1 MPSAAHDTELKKDV
15 AIKKVN
21 KVFERKILA
30 KRTLRELKLLRH
42 FLDHENVLM
51 SSALRIWTASL
62 MLDNVD
68 HLHCGHYEAAE
79 RKLFRDVEALIAVL
93 LF

>member
-1 MPSAAHDTELKKDV
+1 MIQNATKETEYASSAAHDTELKKDV

-42 FLDHENVLM
+42 FLDHENVL
-51 SSALRIWTASL
+51 
-62 MLDNVD
+62 
-68 HLHCGHYEAAE
+68 LHYCSDPRPHH
-79 RKLFRDVEALIAVL
+79 
-93 LF
+93 